1 MILEFTVKADA
12 AQPVLVVVNNV
23 NVNLISPTETEVL
36 IVRADAL
43 REKEEN
49 EEKNEEETTEGKTNA
64 EPQKETAE
72 ED

>member
-36 IVRADAL
+36 IVRTDSL
-43 REKEEN
+43 PEKEE
-49 EEKNEEETTEGKTNA
+49 EEEEEETTEGKMGA
-64 EPQKETAE
+64 EPQKEAAE